1 MTTRTY
7 MMGSDIE
14 ITQETDQ
21 HGRVVR
27 SEVWL
32 LEPTRRRTSR
42 SQSDRS
48 AQKTATR
55 SGKKVAKRKLR
66 RKK

>member
-32 LEPTRRRTSR
+32 LEPTRRRASR
-42 SQSDRS
+42 SHSARS
-48 AQKTATR
+48 AQKTIAR
-55 SGKKVAKRKLR
+55 SGKKAPKRKIR